1 VRRTYDYETAPFSLS
16 LGCFLAADS
25 SLPRQGRVLRRRE
38 GEELEVAMAAAA
50 AAGVVNYPLV
60 SALLAFA
67 VAQSSKV
74 FTTW

>member
-1 VRRTYDYETAPFSLS
+1 
-16 LGCFLAADS
+16 
-25 SLPRQGRVLRRRE
+25 
-38 GEELEVAMAAAA
+38 MAAAA